1 MRKLSIWGPTK
12 TLLAMTLGLMLVF
25 AGACGDDDDGGA
37 STATTAD
44 LPEFPAGS
52 TMAKIQA
59 KGKLVVGTKFNQLG
73 SGLKNPTTGDLEG
86 FDIEIGKL
94 IAAELFGVDKDDAE
108 DKVEFKETPTPVRE
122 FTIQNRDVDIVVATY
137 TINDARKQAVD
148 FAGPYVIDG
157 QTVMVKNDNT
167 TIKALTDLNGKKVC
181 TARNS
186 TTPANLQKKNISAEL
201 TLLEGYPE
209 CTTALRQGRVE
220 AVVTDRGILLGEV
233 EKNKGEVKIVDIDVS
248 EEPLGIG
255 LFKGDD
261 AWRDFLNDTLEKIFE
276 NGDWAEAYAATLG
289 KLGLETPEPPTVD
302 RYQSTGPATVVATTG
317 VTTAPT
323 TAAVTTTTTQY

>member
-1 MRKLSIWGPTK
+1 MKRRLLFAV
-12 TLLAMTLGLMLVF
+12 LLALSLV
-25 AGACGDDDDGGA
+25 GVACGDDDSGNDGA
-37 STATTAD
+37 STATTAE

-59 KGKLVVGTKFNQLG
+59 KGKIVIGTKFNQLG
-73 SGLKNPTTGDLEG
+73 SGLKNPTTGELEG

-94 IAAELFGVDKDDAE
+94 IAAELFGVDKADAE
-108 DKVEFKETPTPVRE
+108 DKVDFKETPTPVRE
-122 FTIQNRDVDIVVATY
+122 FSIQNRDVDVVIATY

-157 QTVMVKNDNT
+157 QTVMVKTDNT
-167 TIKALTDLNGKKVC
+167 TITKLEDLNGKKVC

-186 TTPANLQKKNISAEL
+186 TTPGNLQKKNINAQL

-209 CTTALRQGRVE
+209 CTSALRQGRVD

-233 EKNKGEVKIVDIDVS
+233 QKNKDEVKLVDIDVS

-261 AWRDFLNDTLEKIFE
+261 AFRDFLNDTLEKIFE
-276 NGDWAEAYAATLG
+276 NGDWAEAYEATLG
-289 KLGLETPEPPTVD
+289 ELGLETPEPPTVD
-302 RYQSTGPATVVATTG
+302 RYQGTGAATVVATTG
-317 VTTAPT
+317 VTSPPT
-323 TAAVTTTTTQY
+323 SAATTTTTEP